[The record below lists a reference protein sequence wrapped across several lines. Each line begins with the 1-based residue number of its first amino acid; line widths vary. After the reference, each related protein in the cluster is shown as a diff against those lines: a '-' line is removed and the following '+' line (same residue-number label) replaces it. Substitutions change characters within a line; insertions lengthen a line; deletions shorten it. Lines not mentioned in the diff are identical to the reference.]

1 MIIPMS
7 VIVAAKQVGVSAALL
22 FSVCHVESHM
32 KTINNFQDGHGRGSF
47 GVCMVSL
54 EVARSFKPEADRL
67 ALQQLS
73 YNLLISAMYLKSLS
87 DNYNGN
93 ISYIA
98 AAYNG
103 GYVYFNGKEIRNQVY
118 VNKVL
123 KVYGEIKGEE

>member
-47 GVCMVSL
+47 GICMVSL

-67 ALQQLS
+67 ALQQDE
-73 YNLLISAMYLKSLS
+73 YNLVIAGMYLKTLQIK
-87 DNYNGN
+87 YNGN
-93 ISYIA
+93 IKNSI

-103 GYVYFNGKEIRNQVY
+103 GYARMHDGVYFNQVH

-123 KVYGEIKGEE
+123 KVYGEIE